1 MAAKKLSDAY
11 HERLTLYEKLVATN
25 PGIKRKG
32 DSMPYTSH
40 NGHMFSLLDKK
51 GILNLRLPEKER
63 QSFLEKYKTKL
74 SEQYG
79 VVMKEYVVVPDEL
92 LRDTKVLKKYFDA
105 SYEYLTTL
113 KPKPTTKKSKTR

>member
-1 MAAKKLSDAY
+1 MAANKSDDTYAEKLA
-11 HERLTLYEKLVATN
+11 LYEKLVATN

-40 NGHMFSLLDKK
+40 NGHMFSLLDKG

-63 QSFLEKYKTKL
+63 ELFLEKYKTKL

-79 VVMKEYVVVPDEL
+79 MVMKEYVVVPDEL
-92 LRDTKVLKKYFDA
+92 LRNTKALKTYFDA
-105 SYEYLTTL
+105 SYEYITTL
-113 KPKPTTKKSKTR
+113 KPKPTTKKSKTS